1 MIRATLGKRVIGLI
15 QHYAAEVN
23 LAAPDTAFV
32 EAQEYFPPI
41 AAKRALPMEQAA
53 AAFEHLG
60 NLVQVLSR
68 PDYGEHES
76 RARARIAQR
85 DVEDW
90 PVIACA
96 LALGCPI
103 WTEDRDFFGTGVAT
117 WTCDRVE
124 IYLAGRSA

>member
-1 MIRATLGKRVIGLI
+1 LI
-15 QHYAAEVN
+15 QNYAAGVN
-23 LAAPDTAFV
+23 LLGPDTAFV
-32 EAQEYFPPI
+32 EAEEYFPPI
-41 AAKRALPMEQAA
+41 AAKRGLSAGQAI
-53 AAFEHLG
+53 AAFERLG
-60 NLVQVLSR
+60 GLVQVLSR

-96 LALGCPI
+96 LALDCPI

-124 IYLAGRSA
+124 IYLAGTLV